1 MHKID
6 TRKFRYQF
14 DFLVCIG
21 NALECTKLKKLSIE
35 IYTNLD
41 QSDANK
47 CIKKQEMVPGAG
59 IEPAR
64 PF

>member
-1 MHKID
+1 MLGKE
-6 TRKFRYQF
+6 
-14 DFLVCIG
+14 
-21 NALECTKLKKLSIE
+21 LEYTKLKKLSIE

-41 QSDANK
+41 QSDANEY
-47 CIKKQEMVPGAG
+47 IQKQEMVPGAG